1 MFLKESTNLIDIK
14 PIKFKDDAL
23 ATFKKLKVLQTNRG
37 RKFRGKFDD
46 YFQENGI
53 SHEVTAPYSPEQ
65 NGKADR
71 VNTIIRLVGA
81 ILAQ

>member
-1 MFLKESTNLIDIK
+1 MFLKESTNLIDIN
-14 PIKFKDDAL
+14 PIKFKDDTL
-23 ATFKKLKVLQTNRG
+23 TTFKKLKVLQTNKG

-46 YFQENGI
+46 HFQENGI
-53 SHEVTAPYSPEQ
+53 SHEVTIPYSPEQ
-65 NGKADR
+65 NGKAER